1 MDKNLH
7 DVARD
12 VYIKCLLAGGI
23 IFATVSVFWLA
34 HTHRVAHAWQ
44 ESFVEMEK
52 IYSKRIEYLNTA
64 YETMEEKYEGE
75 LASKQYEIATME
87 SQLESL
93 YKKTNE
99 VRIASVS
106 DGKKVV
112 VEQLPGSLIT
122 VEATAYTAD
131 CSGCSGITYTGI
143 DVRNKTPK
151 IIAVDPDVIP
161 LGKKV
166 ELFVDGKSWGVWET
180 QDVGSDIKGLRI
192 DILMDSIDKAL
203 EFGRQTVQ
211 LKILD

>member
-12 VYIKCLLAGGI
+12 VYIRCLLAGGI

-34 HTHRVAHAWQ
+34 HTHHVAHAWQ

-52 IYSKRIEYLNTA
+52 TYSERIEYLNTA

-106 DGKKVV
+106 DEKKVV